1 VFPPGGIL
9 PAYRLLSS
17 DPHCTKSRSVRRG
30 TASRCGTS
38 DGTPG
43 PLGHR
48 PPSGRCHWP
57 SADERTGSAP
67 RHRRHRL
74 VLDRGRR
81 PRRDRRRCPRRMP
94 SAVASRLVRDMPHRL
109 RASLR
114 DRAAQP
120 FEWKFTRG
128 DLAELL
134 ERIAQHKPLPNAACI
149 SVRNLPARA
158 LSAVAHVMLNASDR
172 RGRQK
177 RRQRLRRWVRYVL

>member
-1 VFPPGGIL
+1 M
-9 PAYRLLSS
+9 A
-17 DPHCTKSRSVRRG
+17 RRARWG
-30 TASRCGTS
+30 T
-38 DGTPG
+38 
-43 PLGHR
+43 
-48 PPSGRCHWP
+48 
-57 SADERTGSAP
+57 
-67 RHRRHRL
+67 
-74 VLDRGRR
+74 GRR
-81 PRRDRRRCPRRMP
+81 RVDVTGHQLTNGRAARLDIVAIGSYWIAGADPGEID
-94 SAVASRLVRDMPHRL
+94 AVVLAGCRARWRPQLVRDMPHRL